1 MADGHVIVVGS
12 GVVGAGAAYEL
23 ARAGVR
29 VTVVEAGHDGS
40 ATAAGAGIVAPATS
54 LRAPEPYAALSYAA
68 AANYPTLLAA
78 LAEDGQE
85 TGWYAVCGALF
96 VAADEAEAARLD
108 EIQAAFE
115 ARARAG
121 APNMGAVTR
130 LDGAVARSLFPPL
143 AALPGAVHVH
153 GAARLD
159 GRALRAALLGAAE
172 RHGARRIGGRAEP
185 EVRSG
190 RVVGVRV
197 DGDKHLGDAVIL
209 AGGAWSAAFA
219 RAAGTRLDVYPQR
232 GQILHLDMPGART
245 DAWPVLIGLHAHYMV
260 AFPDHRLVAGATR
273 EDDPG
278 FDVRVTAGGM
288 AEVLGELLRLAPGA
302 SEGTFVEFRVG
313 LRPATRDHLPILGPA
328 PGAPGLYLA
337 TGHGASGLTA
347 GAYSGLLVARQAMG
361 DDPDLDLEPFRAD
374 RPSMEAQPAG
384 VNPQLAP
391 WRPNTSTGRGSDRML
406 GANRRSDGSD
416 RGT

>member
-29 VTVVEAGHDGS
+29 VTVVEAGHDGP
-40 ATAAGAGIVAPATS
+40 ATAAGAGIVAPGIS
-54 LRAPEPYAALSYAA
+54 LGMPEPYAALSYAA
-68 AANYPTLLAA
+68 AANYPPLLAA

-96 VAADEAEAARLD
+96 VAADAAEAARLD
-108 EIQAAFE
+108 EVQTAFE

-121 APNMGAVTR
+121 VPNMGAVTR
-130 LDGAVARSLFPPL
+130 LDGSAARSLFPPL
-143 AALPGAVHVH
+143 AALPGAIHVA

-159 GRALRAALLGAAE
+159 GRALRLALLGAAE
-172 RHGARRIGGRAEP
+172 RHGARRLGGRAEP
-185 EVRSG
+185 EVRDG

-197 DGDKHLGDAVIL
+197 SGDAHFGDAVIL

-219 RAAGTRLDVYPQR
+219 RAAGVRLDVHPQR
-232 GQILHLDMPGART
+232 GQILHVRMPAVRT
-245 DAWPVLIGLHAHYMV
+245 DAWPVLVGLHSHYMV

-273 EDDPG
+273 EDEPG
-278 FDVRVTAGGM
+278 FDVRVTAAGM

-302 SEGTFVEFRVG
+302 ADATFVEFRVG
-313 LRPATRDHLPILGPA
+313 LRPATPDHLPVLGPA

-337 TGHGASGLTA
+337 TGHGANGLTA

-361 DDPDLDLEPFRAD
+361 RDLDLDLEVYRAD
-374 RPSMEAQPAG
+374 RRQG
-384 VNPQLAP
+384 
-391 WRPNTSTGRGSDRML
+391 
-406 GANRRSDGSD
+406 
-416 RGT
+416 